1 MPQALTERALQ
12 DKREGKEPMEKIS
25 ASKLL
30 AGLVPAGSIP
40 EEVQVESVTTDSRE
54 VRPGCIFVAFPGE
67 KFDGHD
73 FAAKALEN
81 GAVYVVVN
89 HPVEGVPAEK
99 AILCPDSYHA
109 MMVMGANYRSQYK
122 STQIT
127 PVITLVLYFGTEKRW
142 QYPQNLKALMDIP
155 DGLESYVNDYWIHV
169 FEIAWL
175 ADEQINM
182 FQSDFRV
189 VARYFSEKRKN
200 KDYVPHDKTILRHID
215 AVLKLLAV
223 MSGDHRYETI
233 LADPEQKGKV
243 KTMDDALTR
252 VINEGHA
259 RGLAEGRNEGLAEGL
274 IKGQVKIL
282 VSLCRSGN
290 ISVEIAADQLKI
302 STDEFRKYLDNDTA
316 DSQKA

>member
-1 MPQALTERALQ
+1 M
-12 DKREGKEPMEKIS
+12 GEKDIS
-25 ASKLL
+25 EKLL
-30 AGLVPAGSIP
+30 ADYEDVFADIVNVLLFHGERRVHPDSLRSTKTISHYKAD
-40 EEVQVESVTTDSRE
+40 DSRLHE
-54 VRPGCIFVAFPGE
+54 QERDILKAWTDGRIQIALLGLEHQTEPEKQMAVRVIGYE
-67 KFDGHD
+67 
-73 FAAKALEN
+73 
-81 GAVYVVVN
+81 
-89 HPVEGVPAEK
+89 
-99 AILCPDSYHA
+99 
-109 MMVMGANYRSQYK
+109 GANYRSQYK
-122 STQIT
+122 AKQIT
-127 PVITLVLYFGTEKRW
+127 PVITLVLYFGTAKRW

-155 DGLESYVNDYWIHV
+155 DGLEPYVNDYHIHV

-175 ADEQINM
+175 TDEQISM

-243 KTMDDALTR
+243 KTMDDALTK

-259 RGLAEGRNEGLAEGL
+259 RGLAEGRNEGLAEGRNEGLAEGL

-316 DSQKA
+316 DFQKA

>member
-1 MPQALTERALQ
+1 M
-12 DKREGKEPMEKIS
+12 GEKDIS
-25 ASKLL
+25 EKLL
-30 AGLVPAGSIP
+30 ADYEDVFADIVNVLLFHGERRVHPDSLRSTKTVSHYKAD
-40 EEVQVESVTTDSRE
+40 DSRLHE
-54 VRPGCIFVAFPGE
+54 QERDILKAWTDGRIQIALLGLEHQTEPETQMAVRVIGYE
-67 KFDGHD
+67 
-73 FAAKALEN
+73 
-81 GAVYVVVN
+81 
-89 HPVEGVPAEK
+89 
-99 AILCPDSYHA
+99 
-109 MMVMGANYRSQYK
+109 GANYRSQYK
-122 STQIT
+122 AKQIT

-155 DGLESYVNDYWIHV
+155 DGLESYVNDYHIHV

-175 ADEQINM
+175 TDEQINM

-200 KDYVPHDKTILRHID
+200 KNYVPHDKTILRHID

-243 KTMDDALTR
+243 KTMDEALTK

-259 RGLAEGRNEGLAEGL
+259 RGLAEGQ
-274 IKGQVKIL
+274 IKIL

-302 STDEFRKYLDNDTA
+302 STDEFRKYLDSDMT
-316 DSQKA
+316 DY

>member
-1 MPQALTERALQ
+1 M
-12 DKREGKEPMEKIS
+12 GEKDIS
-25 ASKLL
+25 EKLL
-30 AGLVPAGSIP
+30 ADYEDVFADIVNVLLFHGERRVHADSLQSTNTVSHYKAD
-40 EEVQVESVTTDSRE
+40 DSRLHE
-54 VRPGCIFVAFPGE
+54 QERDILKAWTDGRIQIALLGLEHQTEPE
-67 KFDGHD
+67 KQM
-73 FAAKALEN
+73 
-81 GAVYVVVN
+81 
-89 HPVEGVPAEK
+89 
-99 AILCPDSYHA
+99 AIRVIGYE
-109 MMVMGANYRSQYK
+109 GANYRSQYK
-122 STQIT
+122 AKQIT

-155 DGLESYVNDYWIHV
+155 DGLESYVNDYRIHV

-175 ADEQINM
+175 AEEQINM

-200 KDYVPHDKTILRHID
+200 KDYVPHDKTILKHVD

-223 MSGDHRYETI
+223 MSGDHRYELI
-233 LADPEQKGKV
+233 LADSEQKGEV
-243 KTMDDALTR
+243 KTMDEALTK

-259 RGLAEGRNEGLAEGL
+259 RGLAEGRNEGLAEGLNKGLAEGL

-316 DSQKA
+316 DSN

>member
-1 MPQALTERALQ
+1 M
-12 DKREGKEPMEKIS
+12 GEKDIS
-25 ASKLL
+25 EKLL
-30 AGLVPAGSIP
+30 ADYEDVFADIVNVLLFHGERRVHPDSLQSTNTVSHYKAD
-40 EEVQVESVTTDSRE
+40 DSRLHE
-54 VRPGCIFVAFPGE
+54 QERDILKAWIDGRIQIALLGLEHQTEPEKQMAVRVIGYE
-67 KFDGHD
+67 
-73 FAAKALEN
+73 
-81 GAVYVVVN
+81 
-89 HPVEGVPAEK
+89 
-99 AILCPDSYHA
+99 
-109 MMVMGANYRSQYK
+109 GANYRSQYRAK
-122 STQIT
+122 QIT

-142 QYPQNLKALMDIP
+142 LYPQNLKALMDIP
-155 DGLESYVNDYWIHV
+155 DGLESYVNDYQIHV

-175 ADEQINM
+175 TDEQINM

-259 RGLAEGRNEGLAEGL
+259 RGLAEGQ
-274 IKGQVKIL
+274 IKIL

-302 STDEFRKYLDNDTA
+302 STDEFRKYLDNDA
-316 DSQKA
+316 AVSD

>member
-1 MPQALTERALQ
+1 M
-12 DKREGKEPMEKIS
+12 
-25 ASKLL
+25 LL
-30 AGLVPAGSIP
+30 RIIA
-40 EEVQVESVTTDSRE
+40 R
-54 VRPGCIFVAFPGE
+54 CF
-67 KFDGHD
+67 
-73 FAAKALEN
+73 
-81 GAVYVVVN
+81 
-89 HPVEGVPAEK
+89 
-99 AILCPDSYHA
+99 
-109 MMVMGANYRSQYK
+109 SQ
-122 STQIT
+122 
-127 PVITLVLYFGTEKRW
+127 
-142 QYPQNLKALMDIP
+142 
-155 DGLESYVNDYWIHV
+155 
-169 FEIAWL
+169 
-175 ADEQINM
+175 
-182 FQSDFRV
+182 
-189 VARYFSEKRKN
+189 KRKN
-200 KDYVPHDKTILRHID
+200 KDYVPHDKTILNHVD

-274 IKGQVKIL
+274 AEGLIKGQVKIL

>member
-1 MPQALTERALQ
+1 M
-12 DKREGKEPMEKIS
+12 REKDIS
-25 ASKLL
+25 EKLL
-30 AGLVPAGSIP
+30 ADYEDVLADIVNVLLFHGERRVHPDSLRSTKTISHYKAD
-40 EEVQVESVTTDSRE
+40 DSRLHE
-54 VRPGCIFVAFPGE
+54 QERDILKAWTDGRIQIALLGLEHQTEPEKQMAVRVIGYE
-67 KFDGHD
+67 
-73 FAAKALEN
+73 
-81 GAVYVVVN
+81 
-89 HPVEGVPAEK
+89 
-99 AILCPDSYHA
+99 
-109 MMVMGANYRSQYK
+109 GANYRSQYK
-122 STQIT
+122 AKQIT
-127 PVITLVLYFGTEKRW
+127 PVITLVLYFGTAKRW

-155 DGLESYVNDYWIHV
+155 DGLEPYVNDYHIHV

-175 ADEQINM
+175 TDEQISM

-233 LADPEQKGKV
+233 LADPEQKGQV
-243 KTMDDALTR
+243 KTMDEALTR

-259 RGLAEGRNEGLAEGL
+259 KGLAEGRNEGLAEGLAEGL